1 MSRHLKIA
9 LRLLPLALL
18 ALVLWREKPWAVR
31 LSPGAPWA
39 IAASILINFAVF
51 LPLKAARW
59 RVALIDPP
67 PFRAVLAATLEGLLA
82 NAAIGFG
89 SGDLVR
95 AARLRPRE
103 KRLALDYASSW
114 AERAAELLA
123 LALLIFVAALA
134 APAKLGAPALIL
146 SGILGAAYVAL
157 LQAGRRLVPR
167 LGRWPRAQQAL
178 SSGLEAST
186 PRRVAA
192 MTALSLVGWSAEIA
206 MLLLF
211 QRAFGLDA
219 SLGTALLT
227 LVGINAAI
235 AIPAAPGN
243 FGTFE
248 AGAAAALIMG
258 GVPGDVALAYALT
271 YHLTHVV
278 PVAVVATAVFLARS
292 VHRVRID
299 AQLRPPSS
307 PAR

>member
-1 MSRHLKIA
+1 MTSRYLKIA
-9 LRLLPLALL
+9 LRSLPLALL
-18 ALVLWREKPWAVR
+18 AVVLWREKPWTVQ
-31 LSPGAPWA
+31 LSAGAPWA

-59 RVALIDPP
+59 RVALLDPP
-67 PFRAVLAATLEGLLA
+67 RFRAVLAATLEGLLA

-103 KRLALDYASSW
+103 GRLALDYASSW

-123 LALLIFVAALA
+123 LALLILVAALVA
-134 APAKLGAPALIL
+134 RLGAPALVL
-146 SGILGAAYVAL
+146 SGILVAAYFAL
-157 LQAGRRLVPR
+157 LRAGRRLVPR

-211 QRAFGLDA
+211 QRAFGLEV

-258 GVPGDVALAYALT
+258 GVPGDVAVAYALT

-278 PVAVVATAVFLARS
+278 PVAVVATAVFLVRS
-292 VHRVRID
+292 LRGGRVR
-299 AQLRPPSS
+299 ATSRC
-307 PAR
+307 